1 MNKLDQLQAHLSQ
14 CSSLSSAWGVALGS
28 LAVGVGITLLN
39 PTAVSAQAAYGSY
52 IGVGGS
58 VGLTDGGMDGG
69 DSAGGV
75 IAVRYKFLEA
85 PVSLRG
91 QVLIG
96 EATAFVPTVS
106 YDIPLS
112 WQTDFYL
119 GAGAAIQD
127 SDTSY
132 SPIGNQTS
140 FVLQPGFDFTLEDSN
155 LVIFTNALIA
165 FDAYKNSNDT
175 AASIQ
180 AGVGVNFGE

>member
-1 MNKLDQLQAHLSQ
+1 MSCLNHLKSD
-14 CSSLSSAWGVALGS
+14 AAFWGIALGS
-28 LAVGVGITLLN
+28 LAMG
-39 PTAVSAQAAYGSY
+39 TALVLSDASVASAQAAYGSY

-58 VGLTDGGMDGG
+58 VGFTDGGNDGG
-69 DSAGGV
+69 SSAAGV
-75 IAVRYKFLEA
+75 IAARYKFLEA
-85 PVSLRG
+85 PVSIRG

-127 SDTSY
+127 SDNSY
-132 SPIGNQTS
+132 TPIGNQTA
-140 FVLQPGFDFTLEDSN
+140 FVLQPGFDFALEDSN

-165 FDAYKNSNDT
+165 FDAYKNSNDVG
-175 AASIQ
+175 ASVQ

>member
-1 MNKLDQLQAHLSQ
+1 MSCLNHLKSDAAFWGIAL
-14 CSSLSSAWGVALGS
+14 SSLAMGTALVLSDASVA
-28 LAVGVGITLLN
+28 
-39 PTAVSAQAAYGSY
+39 SAQAAYGSY

-58 VGLTDGGMDGG
+58 VGFTDGGNDGG
-69 DSAGGV
+69 SSAAGV
-75 IAVRYKFLEA
+75 IAARYKFLEA
-85 PVSLRG
+85 PVSIRG

-127 SDTSY
+127 SDNSY
-132 SPIGNQTS
+132 TPIGNQTA
-140 FVLQPGFDFTLEDSN
+140 FVLQPGFDFALEDSN

-165 FDAYKNSNDT
+165 FDAYKNSNDVG
-175 AASIQ
+175 ASVQ